1 LKSEYEVQGLSKIKP
16 PRLLPIYLT
25 SLFGLSVWEWEHFR
39 PIARAGV
46 VEHLFGDFWHVIDRL
61 FRVRLPDEDGDR

>member
-25 SLFGLSVWEWEHFR
+25 SLFGLSVWEWKHFR
-39 PIARAGV
+39 SIARAGV
-46 VEHLFGDFWHVIDRL
+46 VEHLFGDF
-61 FRVRLPDEDGDR
+61 